1 MSRSFTARG
10 GLAAAVVGLGVL
22 LTPAPLLAQQPD
34 WPLPI
39 HDDMINWFVL
49 FDQLEVTS
57 LSDETPVTWDFQG
70 WVGGDYNRLWMKSE
84 GEVPTRGGGG
94 DFEVQALYSRLIAP
108 FWDFQAGVRY
118 DQQLGRGGLSRAHL
132 VVGLEGLAPYWFEVE
147 PAVFISQD
155 GDVSARLTASYD
167 MLLTQRLIL
176 QPEIEMN
183 LAAQT
188 VEEWGVG
195 SGLTDLSAELRL
207 RYEFRREFAPYVGA
221 SWFERFGETA
231 DLARSTG
238 DRVVELTVLAGF
250 RIWF

>member
-94 DFEVQALYSRLIAP
+94 DFEVQALYSRLVAP

-118 DQQLGRGGLSRAHL
+118 DRHLRGGLSRAHL
-132 VVGLEGLAPYWFEVE
+132 VIGLEGLAPYWFEVE
-147 PAVFISQD
+147 SAVFISQD

-176 QPEIEMN
+176 QPEVEVN

-221 SWFERFGETA
+221 SWFERFGKTA

-238 DRVVELTVLAGF
+238 DRVVELAVLAGF